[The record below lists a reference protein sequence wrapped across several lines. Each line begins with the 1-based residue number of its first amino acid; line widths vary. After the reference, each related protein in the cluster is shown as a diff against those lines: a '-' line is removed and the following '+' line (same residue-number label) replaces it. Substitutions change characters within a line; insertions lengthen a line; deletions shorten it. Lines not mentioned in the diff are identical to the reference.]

1 MAGRRADSSPEELME
16 EAAQMVQEME
26 WVRARET
33 RPPMAIMALAA
44 PGRQQR
50 PHLPIPYPRWGVRP
64 EEQLVRF
71 NSRID
76 PFHEI
81 PAMPVQEMTA
91 AATLVAMR
99 GSPEAKAE
107 ELRLLAEAGE
117 KERRREEE
125 GMRFGAGTT
134 ILEMGSEINHHDH
147 QEGALG
153 SIGGDEEEWVV
164 DSRYLRGD
172 EVIHQGDE
180 VHFVCHDVIV
190 GKRLDR

>member
-1 MAGRRADSSPEELME
+1 
-16 EAAQMVQEME
+16 
-26 WVRARET
+26 
-33 RPPMAIMALAA
+33 
-44 PGRQQR
+44 
-50 PHLPIPYPRWGVRP
+50 VRP

-91 AATLVAMR
+91 AVTLVAMR
-99 GSPEAKAE
+99 GSPEAKAK

-134 ILEMGSEINHHDH
+134 ILEMGSERNHRDH

-153 SIGGDEEEWVV
+153 SIGGDAAPNH
-164 DSRYLRGD
+164 GG
-172 EVIHQGDE
+172 QAG
-180 VHFVCHDVIV
+180 F
-190 GKRLDR
+190 GG

>member
-16 EAAQMVQEME
+16 EAARMVQEME

-91 AATLVAMR
+91 VAMR

-125 GMRFGAGTT
+125 EGMWFGAGTT
-134 ILEMGSEINHHDH
+134 VLEMGSEINHRDH

-153 SIGGDEEEWVV
+153 SIGGDAAPNH
-164 DSRYLRGD
+164 GG
-172 EVIHQGDE
+172 QAG
-180 VHFVCHDVIV
+180 F
-190 GKRLDR
+190 GG